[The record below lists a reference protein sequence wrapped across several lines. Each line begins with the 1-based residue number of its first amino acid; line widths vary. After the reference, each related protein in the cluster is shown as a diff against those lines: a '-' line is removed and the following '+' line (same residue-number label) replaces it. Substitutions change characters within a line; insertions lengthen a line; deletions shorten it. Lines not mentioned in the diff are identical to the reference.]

1 MQTWKH
7 AGHCLACAGFPYELN
22 VFLYRCANT
31 TAGYVSSSW
40 NSPKLHAMQ
49 QLLRRSTRLVRF
61 LVNFCMRA
69 CAFFLALPSLQPPSP
84 PGRSGCLT
92 ILTFGNN
99 LFLALFFV
107 WSSQSGEDVSH
118 VRIGEF
124 YVDVLWS
131 HWPEHSHGDL
141 IELHT
146 TTWCELRKV
155 HFHVFRYQKTIVLSG
170 FSELGDGLVLFHR
183 SKHVLA
189 QPRGARFISL
199 SVHARSEAYLQNIAS
214 QKKKTTCGTRM
225 SFTTQHVLNV
235 FGTELLFCRVSDH
248 QTTLRSCASRFEC
261 LFMPL
266 PVTSKHRAASD
277 LDKVMKVL
285 PSCSWASGNHR
296 RLSTEIL
303 CTLAMSMVQEPQ
315 SSPTSK
321 PSSSPWLSTSLAAAI
336 AHADRTGSN
345 TGWAF
350 VLSGPLAMLSAWCK
364 NVSDLFRNEPLACY
378 AWVKWPYAGYSI
390 SLHSFCTTS
399 SIRCRK
405 RFSYKEQFLRNMP
418 VWTCKRIEIGCEAS
432 VWIFPRM
439 KKPFQP
445 L

>member
-1 MQTWKH
+1 
-7 AGHCLACAGFPYELN
+7 
-22 VFLYRCANT
+22 
-31 TAGYVSSSW
+31 
-40 NSPKLHAMQ
+40 MQ

-84 PGRSGCLT
+84 LGRSGCLT

-199 SVHARSEAYLQNIAS
+199 VCMHVPRHIYKISQAKKKNYMWHPNVFYNPTRSQCVWDWVALLPCVRPPDHVEVMRFALRVSVHALASHQQTQGRIWLGQGYEGPAIMLLGLRKPPALVNRDPVHSRDVDGARAPVISDFQAILLALAIDIAS
-214 QKKKTTCGTRM
+214 SCHCTCRQDRL
-225 SFTTQHVLNV
+225 QH
-235 FGTELLFCRVSDH
+235 
-248 QTTLRSCASRFEC
+248 
-261 LFMPL
+261 
-266 PVTSKHRAASD
+266 
-277 LDKVMKVL
+277 
-285 PSCSWASGNHR
+285 
-296 RLSTEIL
+296 RLGL
-303 CTLAMSMVQEPQ
+303 CIIW
-315 SSPTSK
+315 PTCDAF
-321 PSSSPWLSTSLAAAI
+321 SL
-336 AHADRTGSN
+336 
-345 TGWAF
+345 
-350 VLSGPLAMLSAWCK
+350 M
-364 NVSDLFRNEPLACY
+364 
-378 AWVKWPYAGYSI
+378 
-390 SLHSFCTTS
+390 
-399 SIRCRK
+399 
-405 RFSYKEQFLRNMP
+405 
-418 VWTCKRIEIGCEAS
+418 
-432 VWIFPRM
+432 
-439 KKPFQP
+439 
-445 L
+445 

>member
-84 PGRSGCLT
+84 LGRSGCLT

-146 TTWCELRKV
+146 TTRCELRKV

-199 SVHARSEAYLQNIAS
+199 VCMHAPRHIYKIS
-214 QKKKTTCGTRM
+214 QAKKKL
-225 SFTTQHVLNV
+225 Q
-235 FGTELLFCRVSDH
+235 
-248 QTTLRSCASRFEC
+248 
-261 LFMPL
+261 
-266 PVTSKHRAASD
+266 K
-277 LDKVMKVL
+277 
-285 PSCSWASGNHR
+285 
-296 RLSTEIL
+296 
-303 CTLAMSMVQEPQ
+303 
-315 SSPTSK
+315 
-321 PSSSPWLSTSLAAAI
+321 TSLLPEVD
-336 AHADRTGSN
+336 HRWKYFHCCQN
-345 TGWAF
+345 TDTIQ
-350 VLSGPLAMLSAWCK
+350 V
-364 NVSDLFRNEPLACY
+364 VY
-378 AWVKWPYAGYSI
+378 
-390 SLHSFCTTS
+390 
-399 SIRCRK
+399 CR
-405 RFSYKEQFLRNMP
+405 
-418 VWTCKRIEIGCEAS
+418 I
-432 VWIFPRM
+432 
-439 KKPFQP
+439 
-445 L
+445 